1 MSNNLI
7 VYIENII
14 ISQHKSEYLVLQILI
29 LKLNIIK
36 SFITFSLIY
45 SAAHHVTKQLI
56 EALVLFQI
64 RLVVVL
70 EQLVDVLFP
79 VGRTRAGTVV
89 DHLKVLQL
97 RLQILFPL
105 LIWGVCFSKIKFRF
119 VTLMLKIVVRIG
131 LECVLGLGVCLCEG
145 VLTEIPSD
153 KNSPTNRNN
162 ENRQI
167 C

>member
-1 MSNNLI
+1 MK
-7 VYIENII
+7 YKII
-14 ISQHKSEYLVLQILI
+14 LYKILRHT
-29 LKLNIIK
+29 
-36 SFITFSLIY
+36 SSLIY

-79 VGRTRAGTVV
+79 VGRTCTGTVV

-105 LIWGVCFSKIKFRF
+105 LIWGVWFLRLGF
-119 VTLMLKIVVRIG
+119 V
-131 LECVLGLGVCLCEG
+131 
-145 VLTEIPSD
+145 
-153 KNSPTNRNN
+153 
-162 ENRQI
+162 
-167 C
+167 